1 MKTAIPG
8 TPTTG
13 LDSPRRSA
21 LIRGA
26 AFFALWLVLMQ
37 SLKPAD
43 LAIGVVAASL
53 ATWVSLRLLAP
64 SAGRLRLGSLL
75 MLVPH
80 FLWQSG
86 RAGLDVAGRALA
98 PRVRLHPGFVPSP
111 AARKMACLFTTVW
124 TPHNRWSLSYRM
136 KKAVWPASRWQDK
149 AMTEFLLISALFVLA
164 MVALGLLRVLR
175 GTSDA
180 DSLMAAH

>member
-80 FLWQSG
+80 FLWQSV
-86 RAGLDVAGRALA
+86 RAGIDVAGRALA
-98 PRVRLHPGFVPSP
+98 PRVRLHPGFVRFPTDLP
-111 AARKMACLFTTVW
+111 AGLARNTFTTI
-124 TPHNRWSLSYRM
+124 TSLLPGTVPCGEEDGVLVYHCLDTTQPVVAQLSDEESRLAGV
-136 KKAVWPASRWQDK
+136 AVAGQSHD
-149 AMTEFLLISALFVLA
+149 
-164 MVALGLLRVLR
+164 
-175 GTSDA
+175 
-180 DSLMAAH
+180 